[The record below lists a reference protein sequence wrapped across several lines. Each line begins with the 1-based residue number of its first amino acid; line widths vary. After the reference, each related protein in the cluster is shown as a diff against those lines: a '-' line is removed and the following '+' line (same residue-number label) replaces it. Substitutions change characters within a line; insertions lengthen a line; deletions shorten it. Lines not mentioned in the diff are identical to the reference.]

1 MDWLGRIAAIA
12 RKELRQLR
20 RDRLTFGFIVGV
32 PLIQMLLFGYAIN
45 TDVRHLRAGVA
56 DLAKTQRAR
65 FLVAAAQA
73 SQVVDV
79 VAQVPGPVD
88 LERLMRGGKIS
99 VGIVIPAD
107 FERRLLR
114 NEAPMAQLMVDSSD
128 PVVLGA
134 AQGLATLQMP
144 ARAEPRWRVGT
155 SNTFEVRAYYNP
167 ERRSAVEIVPGLIGV
182 ILSLTMVVFTAVA
195 IV

>member
-65 FLVAAAQA
+65 FLVAAAEA

-88 LERLMRGGKIS
+88 LERLLRAGKIS

-107 FERRLLR
+107 F
-114 NEAPMAQLMVDSSD
+114 
-128 PVVLGA
+128 
-134 AQGLATLQMP
+134 
-144 ARAEPRWRVGT
+144 
-155 SNTFEVRAYYNP
+155 
-167 ERRSAVEIVPGLIGV
+167 
-182 ILSLTMVVFTAVA
+182 
-195 IV
+195 